1 MALTDFL
8 TQIADS
14 IRSKDGTTDAIKA
27 TDFPQRILG
36 IPSGGGGLPEN
47 IKTGTIDLSEDSAS
61 VTIEHGLGH
70 VPSAI
75 ILFDEYA
82 ALVNNKL
89 VYSMI
94 EVENIYET
102 QFGIWNDYKGDKTI
116 GTRYTVVTEINE
128 NTFDVV
134 AIADRYYFRSG
145 VTYRW
150 FVWG

>member
-27 TDFPQRILG
+27 TEFSQRILN
-36 IPSGGGGLPEN
+36 IPSGGGLPSN
-47 IKTGTIDLSEDSAS
+47 IKTGTINLSEDSLS
-61 VTIEHGLGH
+61 ITIEHGLGH

-75 ILFDEYA
+75 ILFDEDA
-82 ALVNNKL
+82 VLVNNKL
-89 VYSMI
+89 NYSMI
-94 EVENIYET
+94 EVESIYGT
-102 QFGIWNDYKGDKTI
+102 QFGIWNNYKGETNN
-116 GTRYTVVTEINE
+116 GVRYTVVTGINE
-128 NTFDVV
+128 NTFNAVS
-134 AIADRYYFRSG
+134 IADTYYFRSG